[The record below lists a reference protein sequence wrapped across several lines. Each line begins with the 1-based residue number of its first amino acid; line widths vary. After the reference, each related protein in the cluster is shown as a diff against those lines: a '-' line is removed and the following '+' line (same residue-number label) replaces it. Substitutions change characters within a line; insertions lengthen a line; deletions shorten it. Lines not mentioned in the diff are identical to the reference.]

1 MRLTKL
7 YKLILLFLFVIR
19 LFPVKDGKLN
29 NKLELFS
36 NVETKIKKNSKIHD
50 SNSNFKKTKKESI
63 LKKNT
68 NGEKNVNSNIYI
80 QKSKKI
86 NYPNKNLSNNTN
98 QKTANNGNYTTNHY
112 VKVYPSYKNDNFE
125 AIKNINKFPVK
136 AEKTH
141 ALIGPILKD
150 NLGIIIK
157 ILKTKGYTLIEYIED
172 NN

>member
-1 MRLTKL
+1 MFASIKD
-7 YKLILLFLFVIR
+7 ILENPI
-19 LFPVKDGKLN
+19 LN
-29 NKLELFS
+29 S
-36 NVETKIKKNSKIHD
+36 NVTINGWIRTKRSNGKIGFIEIND
-50 SNSNFKKTKKESI
+50 GST
-63 LKKNT
+63 LK
-68 NGEKNVNSNIYI
+68 G
-80 QKSKKI
+80 
-86 NYPNKNLSNNTN
+86 NNTN

-112 VKVYPSYKNDNFE
+112 VKVYPSYNNDNFE

-157 ILKTKGYTLIEYIED
+157 ILKTKGYSLIEYIED